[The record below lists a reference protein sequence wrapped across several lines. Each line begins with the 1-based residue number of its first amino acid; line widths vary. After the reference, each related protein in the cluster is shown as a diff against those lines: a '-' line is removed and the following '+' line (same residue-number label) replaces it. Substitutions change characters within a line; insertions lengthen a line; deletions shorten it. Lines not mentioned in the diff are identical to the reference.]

1 MKAAYEIFI
10 REFHRLN
17 EKSKEAELSLEDMR
31 KLNLITSSLKQYST
45 NPIDDSEK
53 SDIENMSMEELLAIA
68 REND

>member
-17 EKSKEAELSLEDMR
+17 EKSKEGELSLEDMR

-53 SDIENMSMEELLAIA
+53 SDIEHMSMEELLAIA